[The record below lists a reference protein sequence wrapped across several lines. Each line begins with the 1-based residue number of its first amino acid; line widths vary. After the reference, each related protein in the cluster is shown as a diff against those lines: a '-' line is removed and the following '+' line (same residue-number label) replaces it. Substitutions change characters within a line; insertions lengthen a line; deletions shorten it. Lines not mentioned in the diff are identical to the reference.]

1 MCEFRVILSGEIGC
15 ESLLGV
21 KELTIDYYSFLN
33 CHQNMQL
40 HTNKKD
46 REHETQAN
54 EIV

>member
-1 MCEFRVILSGEIGC
+1 MCGFRVILSGEIGC

-21 KELTIDYYSFLN
+21 KELTIDYYPFLN
-33 CHQNMQL
+33 YHQNMQM

-46 REHETQAN
+46 SVHETQAN